1 MVDKRTRIKLIISI
15 VCLIISIA
23 ALYAFVAIV
32 DVSTGW
38 RIALIVI
45 AIGWIASGISN
56 LIECFKQRQKTEQ
69 KLQNLI

>member
-1 MVDKRTRIKLIISI
+1 MAEVRRLDKRTRIKVIVST

-23 ALYAFVAIV
+23 ALYAFAVIV

-45 AIGWIASGISN
+45 AIGWIISGVSN
-56 LIECFKQRQKTEQ
+56 LIGCFKQR
-69 KLQNLI
+69 